1 MKAKYIGMV
10 RDRNGYTVHLF
21 YEYRGHEY
29 MVTDNHN
36 GCHAPLADQHR
47 FEQDRIDKAIEEE
60 RKERTGEHFDLSV
73 IDVLY
78 E

>member
-1 MKAKYIGMV
+1 MKATYTGKV
-10 RDRNGYTVHLF
+10 RDRNGYAVHLF
-21 YEYRGHEY
+21 YEYRGREY

-36 GCHAPLADQHR
+36 GCYAPLAEQHR
-47 FEQDRIDKAIEEE
+47 WNQGRIDKAIEEE
-60 RKERTGEHFDLSV
+60 RKERTGKHFDLSV